1 MKMNFSP
8 YSIFVDLLVAVLFIN
23 CGYTQLGPFPR
34 QDLDNRC
41 FLNGGGSTLSF
52 FVKESLPISSVV
64 GRLDIQGDIESDIEL
79 LLGNIS
85 HSCIENEIF
94 CLQYFDPFLN
104 FNLERYFL

>member
-1 MKMNFSP
+1 MKMNFTP
-8 YSIFVDLLVAVLFIN
+8 YIIFVNILVVVLFIN
-23 CGYTQLGPFPR
+23 CGHTQLGPFPR
-34 QDLDNRC
+34 QELDNRC

-85 HSCIENEIF
+85 QSCIENKMFYLLPILKIF
-94 CLQYFDPFLN
+94 
-104 FNLERYFL
+104 